1 MTISLNTDQYYLQNQ
16 LNISTSRMRNY
27 ADMSI
32 DDIIEAEA
40 ESGNTVA
47 KDYGRKLFGNVD
59 ELIQTFQLDDPTNK
73 YNIINQ
79 MSAEQRNKVLDLLD
93 AEDMVIGLNFFT
105 QEKLEQMLGK
115 VSVAES
121 ANVAIEAFPM
131 EQLIKMIPEEE
142 LEQFFMSSE
151 VRKND
156 VTAQL
161 SNLDPELLIQMT
173 EGMTGQ
179 AADSNDVSKLL
190 AQISSLPDKQFKE
203 TMASMEPEIQQNIIF
218 QMVNE
223 DKDTLL
229 NFSNQTFTN
238 MVSKLQKPD
247 MVKSMIA
254 LDSDSLQIMTKQ
266 LPEDLFS
273 IVATQVDTK
282 QLAKLLI
289 DRCPDVLEKFT
300 SMANS
305 STTH

>member
-40 ESGNTVA
+40 ESGNTVE

-121 ANVAIEAFPM
+121 ANVAIEAFAM
-131 EQLIKMIPEEE
+131 EQLI
-142 LEQFFMSSE
+142 
-151 VRKND
+151 N
-156 VTAQL
+156 
-161 SNLDPELLIQMT
+161 
-173 EGMTGQ
+173 
-179 AADSNDVSKLL
+179 
-190 AQISSLPDKQFKE
+190 SL
-203 TMASMEPEIQQNIIF
+203 
-218 QMVNE
+218 
-223 DKDTLL
+223 
-229 NFSNQTFTN
+229 
-238 MVSKLQKPD
+238 
-247 MVKSMIA
+247 
-254 LDSDSLQIMTKQ
+254 
-266 LPEDLFS
+266 
-273 IVATQVDTK
+273 
-282 QLAKLLI
+282 
-289 DRCPDVLEKFT
+289 
-300 SMANS
+300 
-305 STTH
+305 